1 MKRLPVL
8 AATLA
13 IVASLTVACSSGSSP
28 RVSPAAPPDKVTVVL
43 DWTPNTNHSGLY
55 IAQAQGWYRQAGLD
69 VRIIQPGDVSSLQ
82 LLAAGKA
89 DVAVSVQEEVVPAR
103 AQGLPVVSIAA
114 IAQHNTSSLVSLA
127 DRNIRRP
134 RDLAGHTYGGY
145 GGPLEKALV
154 RTLTACDGG
163 NPDKVRFTQVGD
175 ADYRAGLTRHQY
187 DVVWIFDGWDGIRL
201 GTVDK
206 LPITSL
212 RFADHTDCIPD
223 WYTPL
228 LASSEKMIAS
238 RPDVLKR
245 FMAATTRGYQQAMRD
260 PNAAVAPLMAASPEL
275 NRTLVTRSAAYLSTR
290 YAATPAAWGRQ
301 DAAVWQRFATFLRKA
316 GLVKTDIDVKA
327 AYTNRFLP
335 TTS

>member
-1 MKRLPVL
+1 MKRLTVL
-8 AATLA
+8 SAVIAVL
-13 IVASLTVACSSGSSP
+13 ASLTVGCSSSTGGSH
-28 RVSPAAPPDKVTVVL
+28 AAAGVDKVTVVL

-55 IAQAQGWYRQAGLD
+55 LAQARGWYRQAGLE
-69 VRIIQPGDVSSLQ
+69 VRFIQPGDVSSLQ

-114 IAQHNTSSLVSLA
+114 ILQHNTSSLVSLA
-127 DRNIRRP
+127 DRGIRRP

-163 NPDKVRFTQVGD
+163 NPDQVHFTQVGN

-187 DVVWIFDGWDGIRL
+187 DDVWIFDGWDGIRL
-201 GTVDK
+201 ATIDK

-212 RFADHTDCIPD
+212 RFADHTSCIPD

-228 LASSEKMIAS
+228 LASSEKMIAT

-245 FMAATTRGYQQAMRD
+245 FMAATSRGYQQAMRD
-260 PNAAVAPLMAASPEL
+260 PASVVAPLMAASPEL
-275 NRTLVTRSAAYLSTR
+275 DRTLVTRSAAYLGPR
-290 YAATPAAWGRQ
+290 YAATPAAWGHQ
-301 DAAVWQRFATFLRKA
+301 DLAVWRRFVAFLRKA
-316 GLVKTDIDVKA
+316 GLVTTDIDINA
-327 AYTNRFLP
+327 AFTNRFLP
-335 TTS
+335 ATG